1 MKKILTMLSL
11 LLALS
16 LCSCTLIASSG
27 MIVKD
32 QNGQE
37 DHSLVVYDDEDLKA
51 EYFDSFCVAY
61 GFQHEGERSDPDE
74 DYGMHDSDLTS
85 ASALSDFSG
94 VTVLQFTYGKTDRIK
109 FSVTPTHNAGNMRIV
124 LIDEEGEILYD
135 FPIDSP
141 SSFEVTGA
149 MGKRYQ
155 VRVAGESAQF
165 EVVTER
171 TFLEGETDDAQS

>member
-32 QNGQE
+32 QNGAE
-37 DHSLVVYDDEDLKA
+37 DHSLTVYGDEDLKA
-51 EYFDSFCVAY
+51 ERYDSFCVAY
-61 GFQHEGERSDPDE
+61 GFRGEGERSDPDE
-74 DYGMHDSDLTS
+74 DLGMHDSDLTS
-85 ASALSDFSG
+85 VSAASDFSG
-94 VTVLQFTYGKTDRIK
+94 VAVLQFTYGKTDHVR
-109 FSVTPTHNAGNMRIV
+109 FSVTPTHNSGNMRIV
-124 LIDEEGEILYD
+124 LIDEEGEILHD

-149 MGKRYQ
+149 LGKRYQ

-165 EVVTER
+165 HVVTER
-171 TFLEGETDDAQS
+171 AFIEED